1 MATAAL
7 AVVPRHE
14 LNFSSR
20 AILGILCVAAG
31 IAAFA
36 APWISNDLATRTA
49 YGVVL
54 SVVYLAIT
62 LLARSVS
69 PLRPFWELSFA
80 FFILAF
86 SRLLNSL
93 VGFVGTAVLHD
104 PPNAGD
110 PLASTISGTVVVQL
124 LGTLVAI
131 APVILSTLVTG
142 RGLGSIYATRGTLG
156 RWFVFAILF
165 FIIFYVFLAT
175 LPLRPDSPANQLFPT
190 NGPLT
195 VARFVG
201 LTPALLVVSLS
212 NGFEE
217 EFLSRGLFLQKY
229 QTFFGVRSSNVL
241 QAIVFSTAH
250 VGVTYTPVLLV
261 FLVIVFLLGLFAG
274 YLMRRTNSVLT
285 PAIFHGSL
293 DMGIYLAFLTYAT

>member
-1 MATAAL
+1 MATV
-7 AVVPRHE
+7 AVAVAPRQQ

-20 AILGILCVAAG
+20 TVLGILCVAAG

-36 APWISNDLATRTA
+36 AAWISNEAARIV
-49 YGVVL
+49 YGLVL
-54 SVVYLAIT
+54 SAVYLAVT
-62 LLARSVS
+62 LVVRRVPSLQA
-69 PLRPFWELSFA
+69 FWELAFA

-86 SRLLNSL
+86 SRWLNT
-93 VGFVGTAVLHD
+93 VAGFAGTAVLHD

-110 PLASTISGTVVVQL
+110 PLASTISGTVVIQL

-131 APVILSTLVTG
+131 APVLLSTVVTG
-142 RGLGSIYATRGTLG
+142 RGRGSVYASRGTLG
-156 RWFVFAILF
+156 RWFVFAVVF
-165 FIIFYVFLAT
+165 FVIFYVFLAT
-175 LPLRPDSPANQLFPT
+175 LPLRPGSPANQLFPT

-195 VARFVG
+195 IARFIS

-229 QTFFGVRSSNVL
+229 ATFFSVRMANVL
-241 QAIVFSTAH
+241 QAVVFSVAH

-261 FLVIVFLLGLFAG
+261 FLAIVFLLGLFAG
-274 YLMRRTNSVLT
+274 YLMRKTNGVLT
-285 PAIFHGSL
+285 PAIFHGAL
-293 DMGIYLAFLTYAT
+293 DMGIYIAFLTYAT

>member
-1 MATAAL
+1 MATAAM
-7 AVVPRHE
+7 AVAPHQQ
-14 LNFSSR
+14 LNLRSR
-20 AILGILCVAAG
+20 AILGIVCLAAG

-36 APWISNDLATRTA
+36 APWISNDVATRTA

-54 SVVYLAIT
+54 SVVYLAVT
-62 LLARSVS
+62 LVARRVPS
-69 PLRPFWELSFA
+69 LHPFWELSFA

-86 SRLLNSL
+86 SRLLNSA
-93 VGFVGTAVLHD
+93 VGFVGTAVSHD

-110 PLASTISGTVVVQL
+110 PLASTISGTVVIQL

-156 RWFVFAILF
+156 RWFVFAVLF
-165 FIIFYVFLAT
+165 FVIFYVFLAT
-175 LPLRPDSPANQLFPT
+175 LPLRPDSPAYQLFPT

-195 VARFVG
+195 VARFVR

-217 EFLSRGLFLQKY
+217 ELLTRGLFLQKY
-229 QTFFGVRSSNVL
+229 ETFFSVRTSNVL
-241 QAIVFSTAH
+241 QAIVFTTAH
-250 VGVTYTPVLLV
+250 VGVTYTQVLLV
-261 FLVIVFLLGLFAG
+261 FLGIAFLLGLFAG

-285 PAIFHGSL
+285 PGIFHGAL
-293 DMGIYLAFLTYAT
+293 DMGIYVAFLTYAT

>member
-1 MATAAL
+1 MATAAM
-7 AVVPRHE
+7 AVAPHQR
-14 LNFSSR
+14 LNLSAR
-20 AILGILCVAAG
+20 ATLGIVCLAAG

-36 APWISNDLATRTA
+36 APWISNDLATRTT

-54 SVVYLAIT
+54 SVVYLVVT
-62 LLARSVS
+62 LLARRVS
-69 PLRPFWELSFA
+69 SLQPFWELSFA

-86 SRLLNSL
+86 SRLLNTA

-110 PLASTISGTVVVQL
+110 PLATTISGTVVIQL

-131 APVILSTLVTG
+131 APVMLSTLVTG
-142 RGLGSIYATRGTLG
+142 RGLGSVYATRGTLG
-156 RWFVFAILF
+156 RWLVFAVLF
-165 FIIFYVFLAT
+165 FVIFYVFLAT
-175 LPLRPDSPANQLFPT
+175 LPLRPDSPAMQLFPT

-195 VARFVG
+195 VARLVG

-217 EFLSRGLFLQKY
+217 EFLVRGLFLQKY
-229 QTFFGVRSSNVL
+229 QTFFGVRTSNVL
-241 QAIVFSTAH
+241 QAIVFTTAH

-261 FLVIVFLLGLFAG
+261 FLLITLLLGLFAG

-285 PAIFHGSL
+285 PGIVHGAV

>member
-1 MATAAL
+1 MAAT
-7 AVVPRHE
+7 PRHE

-20 AILGILCVAAG
+20 AILGIICVAAG

-36 APWISNDLATRTA
+36 APWISSDPPTRFA
-49 YGVVL
+49 YGIVL
-54 SVVYLAIT
+54 SLVYLAVT
-62 LLARSVS
+62 LVARGL
-69 PLRPFWELSFA
+69 PALRPFWELSLA

-93 VGFVGTAVLHD
+93 VGFVGTAILHD
-104 PPNAGD
+104 PPNVGD
-110 PLASTISGTVVVQL
+110 PLASTISGTVLVQL
-124 LGTLVAI
+124 LGTVVAI
-131 APVILSTLVTG
+131 APVILSTVVTG
-142 RGLGSIYATRGTLG
+142 RGLASVYATRGTLG
-156 RWFVFAILF
+156 RWFVFAVVF
-165 FIIFYVFLAT
+165 FVVFYVFLAT
-175 LPLRPDSPANQLFPT
+175 LPLRPDSLANQLFPT

-195 VARFVG
+195 VALFVR

-229 QTFFGVRSSNVL
+229 ETFFGVRTSNVL
-241 QAIVFSTAH
+241 QAIVFSAAH
-250 VGVTYTPVLLV
+250 VGVTYTPALLV
-261 FLVIVFLLGLFAG
+261 FLIIVFLLGLFAG

-285 PAIFHGSL
+285 PGIFHGAL